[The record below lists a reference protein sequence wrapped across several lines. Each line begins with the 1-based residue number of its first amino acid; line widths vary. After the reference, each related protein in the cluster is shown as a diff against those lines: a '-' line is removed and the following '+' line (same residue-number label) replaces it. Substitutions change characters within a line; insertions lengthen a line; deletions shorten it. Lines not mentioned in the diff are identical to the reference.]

1 MLIAALGSELST
13 RVAGLALAA
22 PGLIEAK
29 NIDFGNFLRDKTM
42 AWVLSHHDLN
52 TPLSN
57 VDETGEGLPFPT
69 RSGGDD
75 KFVEAI
81 IPTSYPKILDWFEEI
96 GRLSGRYKN
105 QKMEIPEAVKKELEE
120 ARLQQ
125 VAPTWGDDDDGE
137 AIDAAIQGMSGALE
151 TAKNSAPEAA

>member
-1 MLIAALGSELST
+1 
-13 RVAGLALAA
+13 
-22 PGLIEAK
+22 
-29 NIDFGNFLRDKTM
+29 M
-42 AWVLSHHDLN
+42 AWIISHHELN

-57 VDETGEGLPFPT
+57 VDEAGEGLPFPT

-75 KFVEAI
+75 KWAEAM

-105 QKMEIPEAVKKELEE
+105 PKMEIPDDVKNELEE

-125 VAPTWGDDDDGE
+125 IAPTWGDDEGGAIEVAVSGICE
-137 AIDAAIQGMSGALE
+137 ALA
-151 TAKNSAPEAA
+151 SAVKSPAEES